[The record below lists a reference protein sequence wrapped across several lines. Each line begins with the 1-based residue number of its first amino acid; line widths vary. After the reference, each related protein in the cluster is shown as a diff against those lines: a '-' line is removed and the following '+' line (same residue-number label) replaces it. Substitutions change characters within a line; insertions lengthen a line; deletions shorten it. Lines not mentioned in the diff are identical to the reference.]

1 MAGKNVGSNAIVA
14 TTYAAPVRV
23 QFASGNSGAAS
34 ATTIPVTLTTAPV
47 NGNTLVAV
55 IGTRSTSGNSITS
68 ISQTG
73 ATWKR
78 AVSTIGTSGTTT
90 EIWYAPNVQGA
101 ATAVTINQ
109 SSVRGAA
116 IIMEY
121 SGVFTVPALDQT
133 ANTTATSTAAVTG
146 TTPTTTQANELCVG
160 GIGLVNSSYTLTSP
174 LNGFTSVASAATT
187 SGSASVNAKIYAL
200 DLTNVVTTG
209 TQSSGGTVSTS
220 SAWSGA
226 IATFIA
232 TPMLTLSGTAATNYT
247 AAGVTGS
254 VTINALPET
263 VAARSNTKTYDGTT
277 TCTNT
282 PSLIPGLVGGDTS
295 TALSE
300 TYLAKDVG
308 AGNLEI
314 DPAAIT
320 ITDGNGGANYTVTYT
335 TNLTGTITAKA
346 LTIDRPDRK
355 QPAV

>member
-1 MAGKNVGSNAIVA
+1 MVVA
-14 TTYAAPVRV
+14 TGTY
-23 QFASGNSGAAS
+23 
-34 ATTIPVTLTTAPV
+34 
-47 NGNTLVAV
+47 
-55 IGTRSTSGNSITS
+55 
-68 ISQTG
+68 
-73 ATWKR
+73 
-78 AVSTIGTSGTTT
+78 
-90 EIWYAPNVQGA
+90 
-101 ATAVTINQ
+101 
-109 SSVRGAA
+109 
-116 IIMEY
+116 
-121 SGVFTVPALDQT
+121 
-133 ANTTATSTAAVTG
+133 
-146 TTPTTTQANELCVG
+146 
-160 GIGLVNSSYTLTSP
+160 
-174 LNGFTSVASAATT
+174 
-187 SGSASVNAKIYAL
+187 
-200 DLTNVVTTG
+200 
-209 TQSSGGTVSTS
+209 SSGGTVSSS

-282 PSLIPGLVGGDTS
+282 PSLTPGLVGGDTS

-346 LTIDRPDRK
+346 LTITGLT
-355 QPAV
+355 AVSRAYNGTSTAGLTTGIGGLPGTGVGGDGDDQRRQAVYEQSGCG